1 MSEQTPVTISAIALN
16 NTDSS
21 VLKVA
26 ATLLEK
32 QAIPVQL
39 LEGTDTSGTIIVVDI
54 DTPAGR
60 DFYDHFDNPRQ
71 RIMLLLS
78 SDTINDPRNPV
89 IKKPIR
95 VQTLRDVLIDIC
107 TGLAPKAKQAMS
119 AEEKT
124 KTIPLSP
131 PTDPN
136 NSLFFL
142 LLKAKQEKQVLQIF
156 CSPYSPLFIDTSKE
170 IVATSASRDTLRK
183 IIQTS
188 SGQLRSTKISS
199 QDFEVLARGQLM
211 IPLNHLLWSAALYG
225 SFGQL
230 IPKHSPDI
238 PVQLKAWPNL
248 SRLEFET
255 DHMKLAS
262 IMAARAMTLKQVQEK
277 FHISWD
283 TLVGFY
289 NAAWATGLLTVN
301 PANLPTVSVKK
312 VADKTGLFAKIANR
326 LRLAH

>member
-1 MSEQTPVTISAIALN
+1 MSEQTPVTISAVALN

-32 QAIPVQL
+32 HAIPVQL
-39 LEGTDTSGTIIVVDI
+39 LEGADTSGTIIVVDI

-60 DFYDHFDNPRQ
+60 DFYEHFDNPRQ

-78 SDTINDPRNPV
+78 SDTLNDPRNLV

-95 VQTLRDVLIDIC
+95 VQTLRDVLMDIC
-107 TGLAPKAKQAMS
+107 TGFAPKAKQTLPAG
-119 AEEKT
+119 EKI
-124 KTIPLSP
+124 KTATL
-131 PTDPN
+131 TDAN
-136 NSLFFL
+136 NSLFFI

-183 IIQTS
+183 IIQTA

-230 IPKHSPDI
+230 IPEHSPDV

-262 IMAARAMTLKQVQEK
+262 IMAARAMSLKQVQEK
-277 FHISWD
+277 FHLSWD

-289 NAAWATGLLTVN
+289 NATWATGLLTVN

-312 VADKTGLFAKIANR
+312 VIGKTGLFAKIANR

>member
-1 MSEQTPVTISAIALN
+1 MSEPTTVTISAVALN

-26 ATLLEK
+26 TTLLEK
-32 QAIPVQL
+32 NAIPVQL
-39 LEGTDTSGTIIVVDI
+39 LEVADTSGTIVVVDI
-54 DTPAGR
+54 DNPQGR
-60 DFYDHFDNPRQ
+60 DFYNHFDNSRQ
-71 RIMLLLS
+71 RVMLLLS
-78 SDTINDPRNPV
+78 SETVNDPRNSV

-95 VQTLRDVLIDIC
+95 VQTLRDVLMDLC
-107 TGLAPKAKQAMS
+107 TGLSPKTKLASPVA
-119 AEEKT
+119 EKT
-124 KTIPLSP
+124 QTTFSSES
-131 PTDPN
+131 N
-136 NSLFFL
+136 NSLFL
-142 LLKAKQEKQVLQIF
+142 ILLKAKQEKQILQIF
-156 CSPYSPLFIDTSKE
+156 CSPYSPLFIDSTKE

-183 IIQTS
+183 IIQTT

-199 QDFEVLARGQLM
+199 QDFEVLARGQLI

-230 IPKHSPDI
+230 IPGHSPDV

-248 SRLEFET
+248 SRLEFDT

-262 IMAARAMTLKQVQEK
+262 VMAARAMTLKQVQEK
-277 FHISWD
+277 FHLSWN

-289 NAAWATGLLTVN
+289 NATWATGLLTVN
-301 PANLPTVSVKK
+301 PANLPTASSKK